1 MTGNP
6 GEKRPAQVHPIGERT
21 HLFFTVAA
29 MLLAG
34 ASSLFADSNVPDEW
48 RTWRYSRAITETNAS
63 APTRIDIPFDLYAHA
78 DANLSDLRIIDDTGA
93 EIPYIVYGPQ
103 SRPPVESRSA
113 TLRERSFLP
122 NQYTQLVI
130 DLGATTAFHNGV
142 EVRTSQSNFINW
154 VEIAVS
160 DDAKTWRIVKD
171 RAPISSFT
179 GENIAGSRLVR
190 YPDTNARYIRERIF
204 EPAHAFKVSSVDVS
218 FSVELKQPPQEVVPA
233 NLQSD
238 SKAPKTSTRWIADL
252 VESKAPID
260 GVRFTT
266 SQPQFFRV
274 VRLQSSDD
282 NENWIEYGSGAIY
295 RYKQGEKQAES
306 LQITT
311 PYSCCRHRYWK
322 VEVVNANDA
331 PLAEVTAALLAA
343 PRAILFFPQPGRAYR
358 LVYGNSKAN
367 EPTYDLARTFDPHTW
382 PEARPATLASEIET
396 ANFVDPRPFTE
407 RHRYV
412 LWFAFLVAVA
422 ALGYAALRALKSP
435 GGQNA

>member
-1 MTGNP
+1 MTDNAR
-6 GEKRPAQVHPIGERT
+6 ERRSAQTRPIGQSLQPLLIT
-21 HLFFTVAA
+21 ATLLFVA
-29 MLLAG
+29 
-34 ASSLFADSNVPDEW
+34 ASSLFADSNMPDVW
-48 RTWRYSRAITETNAS
+48 RAWRYSRAIIGTNTS
-63 APTRIDIPFDLYAHA
+63 APARIDVPFDLYAHA
-78 DANLSDLRIIDDTGA
+78 DAGLSDLRIIDDTGA
-93 EIPYIVYGPQ
+93 ETPYIVYGPQ
-103 SRPPVESRSA
+103 SRPPVENRAA

-122 NQYTQLVI
+122 NQCTQLVI
-130 DLGATTAFHNGV
+130 DLGPTTAFHNGV
-142 EVRTSQSNFINW
+142 EIRTSQTNFIHW

-204 EPAHAFKVSSVDVS
+204 EPARAFPVSAVDVS
-218 FSVELKQPPQEVVPA
+218 FSAELKQPPQIVVPA
-233 NLQSD
+233 NLQAD
-238 SKAPKTSTRWIADL
+238 PKAPKTSTRWIADL
-252 VESKAPID
+252 EESKAPVD

-266 SQPQFFRV
+266 SQTQFFRV

-282 NENWIEYGSGAIY
+282 NENWIEYDSGAIY

-322 VEVVNANDA
+322 IEIVNANDA
-331 PLAEVTAALLAA
+331 PLTEVTAALLAA
-343 PRAILFFPQPGRAYR
+343 PRAILFFPQPGHTYR
-358 LVYGNSKAN
+358 LVYGNAKAT

-382 PEARPATLASEIET
+382 PEATSATLAGEIET
-396 ANFVDPRPFTE
+396 QNFVDPRPFTE
-407 RHRYV
+407 RHPYV

-435 GGQNA
+435 RGQNA